1 MTVEVLGTVLGTAI
15 QGQIVGMA
23 NAPCVPGPGEILAN
37 SSNSS
42 LGFNGTNHVIS
53 LEHTVRNVTIQFVDA
68 QSGKFCLTSVF
79 CFYFLPTESRLHDRL
94 RCHLLNLRPLRHCA
108 VLWRAGAKRSCPC
121 TVFEIMKRICRFFV
135 FFSSFSKF
143 SNSEVTL
150 SLSLFT

>member
-79 CFYFLPTESRLHDRL
+79 LFLFSPNREPPT
-94 RCHLLNLRPLRHCA
+94 
-108 VLWRAGAKRSCPC
+108 
-121 TVFEIMKRICRFFV
+121 
-135 FFSSFSKF
+135 
-143 SNSEVTL
+143 
-150 SLSLFT
+150 